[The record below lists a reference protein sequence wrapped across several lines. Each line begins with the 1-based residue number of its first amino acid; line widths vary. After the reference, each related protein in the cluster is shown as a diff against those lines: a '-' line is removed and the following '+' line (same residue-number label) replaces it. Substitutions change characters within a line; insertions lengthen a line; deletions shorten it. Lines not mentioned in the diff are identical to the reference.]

1 MDEEATRVPPD
12 GRPEAL
18 PPGPCPPSTPSD
30 PVNHHIEF
38 VSRDHSGITTVVT
51 SAGVF
56 AAAAVVADIQAGR
69 ATFVAG
75 PTSWD
80 LVPVTAWDAFG
91 GAYLYANWDGTRRN
105 NLHDLAAPGLGEREA
120 RRSSRVRSSWG
131 RLLQLVVAPSAGR
144 DRRAA
149 GGVRA

>member
-1 MDEEATRVPPD
+1 M
-12 GRPEAL
+12 
-18 PPGPCPPSTPSD
+18 
-30 PVNHHIEF
+30 NHHIEF

-51 SAGVF
+51 AQGVLD
-56 AAAAVVADIQAGR
+56 AAAVVADIQAGR

-105 NLHDLAAPGLGEREA
+105 NLHDLAAPGIGERAA
-120 RRSSRVRSSWG
+120 RRASRGRSPWERLVR
-131 RLLQLVVAPSAGR
+131 LVAAPSAGR
-144 DRRAA
+144 DRPAT

>member
-1 MDEEATRVPPD
+1 M
-12 GRPEAL
+12 
-18 PPGPCPPSTPSD
+18 
-30 PVNHHIEF
+30 NHHIEF

-51 SAGVF
+51 SDGVL
-56 AAAAVVADIQAGR
+56 AASAVVADIQSGR
-69 ATFVAG
+69 ATYVAG

-105 NLHDLAAPGLGEREA
+105 NLHDLAAAGTGERQA
-120 RRSSRVRSSWG
+120 RRSARVRSPWG
-131 RLLQLVVAPSAGR
+131 RLVQLVAAPSAGR
-144 DRRAA
+144 DRPAQ